1 MSRTIF
7 AFLRIFFTIRLA
19 ILQDVLYIYFE
30 VIRLTTGQ
38 RIKDRRKAI
47 DISAEKLAEMLGV
60 SPATI
65 YRYEN
70 GDIEK
75 IPGDRLG
82 PIATALRTT
91 PAYLMGWVDSAEP
104 IHSSTSLSQEEELLI
119 HKYRCLDDRGK
130 AAVLNTLDYEYRS
143 LPGEKA
149 NSLAKEA

>member
-1 MSRTIF
+1 M
-7 AFLRIFFTIRLA
+7 
-19 ILQDVLYIYFE
+19 
-30 VIRLTTGQ
+30 TTGQ

-104 IHSSTSLSQEEELLI
+104 LQIGSTLSNEEELLI
-119 HKYRCLDDRGK
+119 HKFRCLDKRGK
-130 AAVLNTLDYEYRS
+130 AAVLNVLDHEYSS

-149 NSLAKEA
+149 DTLAKEA